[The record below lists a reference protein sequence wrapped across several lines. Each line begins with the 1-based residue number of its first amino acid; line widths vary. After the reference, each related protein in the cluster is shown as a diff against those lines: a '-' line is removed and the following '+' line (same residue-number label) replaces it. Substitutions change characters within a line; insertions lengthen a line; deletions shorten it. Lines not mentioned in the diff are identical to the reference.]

1 MRASDEDTEHTIGRK
16 VTRRPT
22 VNHNMVYVACENL
35 KLRPFYRHE
44 TGVSERESGLEQS
57 QTNPSRFDTGV

>member
-1 MRASDEDTEHTIGRK
+1 MPASDEDAEHTIGRT

-44 TGVSERESGLEQS
+44 
-57 QTNPSRFDTGV
+57 NSRAPHD

>member
-1 MRASDEDTEHTIGRK
+1 MPASDDDAEHTIGRT

-44 TGVSERESGLEQS
+44 TGVSGLEQS